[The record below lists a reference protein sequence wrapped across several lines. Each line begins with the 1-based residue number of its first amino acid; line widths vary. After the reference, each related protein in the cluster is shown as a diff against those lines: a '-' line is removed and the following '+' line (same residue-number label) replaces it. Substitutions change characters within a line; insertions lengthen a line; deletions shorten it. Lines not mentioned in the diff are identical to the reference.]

1 MVVFLSET
9 KRNIAGMK
17 KVKGKIG
24 YVNGFYVQQ
33 KGKEGGLA
41 VFWRKE
47 VNLEIKSYSRHHID
61 AVIVEEEIG
70 FKWRIT
76 GFYGHPKTPCRKD
89 SWPS

>member
-33 KGKEGGLA
+33 KGKGGGLA
-41 VFWRKE
+41 VFWGKE